1 MILTF
6 EPNRLKFIVYAAI
19 IVERV

>member
-19 IVERV
+19 IVVRV